1 MVLSSS
7 LGARK
12 QAEKVASHQTP
23 GMEGNYWLVLWAKG
37 ARTER
42 PQPDRSLQKSEEKAG
57 IRGGTPHLVALS
69 HLSRDP
75 GGTGTAIGP
84 MSPVVPIKPEAGD
97 MGALRNPLATFC
109 LF

>member
-1 MVLSSS
+1 MGGPQGKEVVLSSS

-57 IRGGTPHLVALS
+57 IQGGTPHPALWPCGT
-69 HLSRDP
+69 LS
-75 GGTGTAIGP
+75 
-84 MSPVVPIKPEAGD
+84 SQ
-97 MGALRNPLATFC
+97 
-109 LF
+109 